1 MSGRLENKVCAIT
14 GAGQG
19 IGEAGAKLFA
29 AEGAYVFVLELNA
42 DAGRKCVEA
51 ITAAGGKAEFIQT
64 DVSSGE
70 SVKAAFEQIMAKAG
84 TLDVLYNNASVYLNG
99 KDGIITDIDP
109 DVWHRVLAI
118 NLDSVF
124 FCSRE
129 ALKIMTKNGKGSII
143 NTASSAGVVGIPRC
157 DAYTA
162 TKGATVALTRSMA
175 SEYGPKGIR
184 VNCIAPAAIATAMVK
199 ESNPD
204 DDFFDP
210 NYFIKVRTPLRRW
223 GTAEE
228 VAELALFLA
237 SDASSYINGTII
249 AADGGITINGDLAK
263 AK

>member
-1 MSGRLENKVCAIT
+1 MSKRLENKVCAIT
-14 GAGQG
+14 GAGRG

-29 AEGAYVFVLELNA
+29 AEGAYVFVLEL
-42 DAGRKCVEA
+42 DEA
-51 ITAAGGKAEFIQT
+51 SGKACAESICAAGGKAEFLKM
-64 DVSSGE
+64 DVSSEE
-70 SVKAAFEQIMAKAG
+70 SVKAAFAEIEARAG
-84 TLDVLYNNASVYLNG
+84 RLDVLYNNASVYLNG

-109 DVWHRVLAI
+109 AIWHKVLAI
-118 NLDSVF
+118 NLDSIF
-124 FCSRE
+124 YCTRE
-129 ALKIMTKNGKGSII
+129 ALRMMLKQQSGSII

-162 TKGATVALTRSMA
+162 AKGATVALTRSMA
-175 SEYGPKGIR
+175 SEYGQYGIR

-223 GTAEE
+223 GQPEE
-228 VAELALFLA
+228 VAELAVFLA